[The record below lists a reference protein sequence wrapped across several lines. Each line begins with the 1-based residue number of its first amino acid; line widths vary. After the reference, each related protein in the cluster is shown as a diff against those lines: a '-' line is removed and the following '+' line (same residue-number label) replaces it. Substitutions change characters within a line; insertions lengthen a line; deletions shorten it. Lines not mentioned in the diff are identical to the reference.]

1 MCWLKDLPPE
11 LVKKRKLLTFL
22 YCMFFVLSPL
32 TFYLR
37 WVFTGG
43 QLFFDYTEAN
53 LLIMSYFSFPA
64 ILLYYIV
71 ECWILF
77 CRKTYNTCTTILFRS
92 VIALY
97 DLTFIIFTLV
107 DFVMVDDFTIEYLLL
122 TLMGLLYLFRFVTN
136 CSLLFIITRFPRK
149 GLCSSSDNIE

>member
-1 MCWLKDLPPE
+1 
-11 LVKKRKLLTFL
+11 
-22 YCMFFVLSPL
+22 MFFVLSPL

-43 QLFFDYTEAN
+43 QLFFEYTEAN

-64 ILLYYIV
+64 IVLYYIV

-77 CRKTYNTCTTILFRS
+77 CRKTYDTCTTILFRS
-92 VIALY
+92 IIGIH
-97 DLTFIIFTLV
+97 DLTFIIFTMI
-107 DFVMVDDFTIEYLLL
+107 DFVKVEDQWVFISVGSLLL
-122 TLMGLLYLFRFVTN
+122 TLMGSLYLFRFVTN

-149 GLCSSSDNIE
+149 GPCFSSDNIE